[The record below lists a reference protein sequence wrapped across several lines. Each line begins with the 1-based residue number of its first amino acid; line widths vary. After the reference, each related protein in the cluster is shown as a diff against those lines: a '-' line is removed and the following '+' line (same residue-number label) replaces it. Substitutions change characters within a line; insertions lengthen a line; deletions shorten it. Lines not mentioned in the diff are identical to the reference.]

1 MAPPAVVDKAVI
13 SGFANAEAYDAHRP
27 SYPAQAV
34 DGLLGHLGIANKP
47 GARIVDLAA
56 GTGKFTELLAA
67 RPEVF
72 EILAVEP
79 HEKMRENLE
88 AKRLRGV
95 TTRDGVAAKMDVPDG
110 WADAVI
116 AAQVRHGRGPRRDSP
131 RPQARGL
138 AGHDLE
144 RRRLLVSP
152 APPPAFDPRS
162 GFFSHN
168 RADNQPKNWTPSTRW
183 EAGMKELVVSAPPDG
198 PKRFRD
204 GAWMDVFDRQSSAAR
219 PLFTTPIGQDRVPF
233 TVWRTKEALWDRLN
247 TLSHIFV
254 LPDAEKAAFK
264 AKFEQILKGGDGNWN
279 DKQEVEFHGAT
290 AYAWTKGL

>member
-116 AAQVRHGRGPRRDSP
+116 AAQSFHWFATEEALAEIRRVLKPGGS
-131 RPQARGL
+131 L
-138 AGHDLE
+138 AMIWNVEDY
-144 RRRLLVSP
+144 
-152 APPPAFDPRS
+152 
-162 GFFSHN
+162 
-168 RADNQPKNWTPSTRW
+168 NQPKNWTPSTRW